1 MCFIYNNRLTFFHF
15 MFQSFKSFQTL
26 DITFIISNQWLRLVV
41 PGIYTTIAITFIIYL
56 II

>member
-26 DITFIISNQWLRLVV
+26 DITFIISNQWLRLVI

-56 II
+56 VI